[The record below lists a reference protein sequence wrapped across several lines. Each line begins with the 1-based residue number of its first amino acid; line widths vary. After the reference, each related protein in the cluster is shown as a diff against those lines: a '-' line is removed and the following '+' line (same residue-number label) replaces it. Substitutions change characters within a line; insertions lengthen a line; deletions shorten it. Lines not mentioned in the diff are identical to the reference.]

1 MEDSHGKEIELQKT
15 TVKIP
20 GSIKPRIGKAF
31 DHNRL
36 NNEINMLNLTSGVST
51 VINNH
56 SVLNKNDKIISH
68 EEIQANQNGKYNNL
82 LDNLNPIF

>member
-36 NNEINMLNLTSGVST
+36 NNEINMLNLTTSIST

-56 SVLNKNDKIISH
+56 SVLNKNDKIIFF
-68 EEIQANQNGKYNNL
+68 EDIQANQNGK
-82 LDNLNPIF
+82 

>member
-20 GSIKPRIGKAF
+20 GSIKPRIGKTF

-36 NNEINMLNLTSGVST
+36 NTEINMLNLTSSIST

-68 EEIQANQNGKYNNL
+68 EDIQANQNGKYKY
-82 LDNLNPIF
+82 